1 MQGEYT
7 TSLRGDMI
15 KTYNKLVRDNIPEI
29 IREKGD
35 KPATHTAADVEYK
48 VKLNEKLKE
57 EVEEYLESDRNE
69 ELADILEII
78 YAICQLKGLGIKELE
93 EIRKRKADER
103 GRFDRRIILEYVE
116 EQGND

>member
-1 MQGEYT
+1 
-7 TSLRGDMI
+7 MI

-35 KPATHTAADVEYK
+35 RPTTHTAVNAEYE

-57 EVEEYLESDRNE
+57 EVEEYLESGRDE

-78 YAICQLKGLGIKELE
+78 YAICQLKGLGKTGLE
-93 EIRKRKADER
+93 EIRKQKADER
-103 GRFDRRIILEYVE
+103 GKFNKKTILEYVE
-116 EQGND
+116 EQDDD